1 MADGG
6 GKGDSGRG
14 ERVGGRDKDVEVPE
28 TGWGV
33 VSGEIGDKS
42 VSSGLEEEVIPS

>member
-14 ERVGGRDKDVEVPE
+14 ERVGGRYKDVEVPE
-28 TGWGV
+28 TGWRV
-33 VSGEIGDKS
+33 VSGESGDES
-42 VSSGLEEEVIPS
+42 ASPGLEEEIPS